1 MKVLGIDP
9 GYDRL
14 GIAVV
19 CKKDGKENVDFSSCI
34 QTKKTLN
41 FTERLSYLGKELKS
55 IIEEYQPDVLAIETL
70 FFNKNIKTA
79 LLVAHA
85 RGVVLYLANEYNM
98 PLYEYGPQ
106 EIKVAVTGYG
116 KSDKK
121 AVMSMVPKLVSNFP
135 DQAFDD
141 EYDAIAVAVTH
152 LAHSHT
158 SV

>member
-14 GIAVV
+14 GVAVV
-19 CKKDGKENVDFSSCI
+19 CKENGKEKVIFSSCI
-34 QTKKTLN
+34 QTNKTMS
-41 FTERLSYLGKELKS
+41 FTERLSYLGKELQTV
-55 IIEEYQPDVLAIETL
+55 ITEHRPDVVAIETL

-85 RGVVLYLANEYNM
+85 RGVVLYLSTEHNI

-121 AVMSMVPKLVSNFP
+121 AMMSMVPKLVSNFP
-135 DQAFDD
+135 EQALDD